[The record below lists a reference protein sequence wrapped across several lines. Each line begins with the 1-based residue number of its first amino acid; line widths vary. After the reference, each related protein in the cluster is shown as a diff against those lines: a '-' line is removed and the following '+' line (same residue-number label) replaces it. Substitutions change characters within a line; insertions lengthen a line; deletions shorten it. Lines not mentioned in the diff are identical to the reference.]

1 MRSWLSCHKNCAITI
16 IMIII
21 ITIIIIYFILFYF
34 IKVNLRNFS
43 LDLNFIDFGKNLD
56 WINHE
61 RGTWT
66 DRNPKERT
74 SLLIGYDITNIT
86 AKNITFSNKWSK

>member
-34 IKVNLRNFS
+34 IKVNLRNFC

-56 WINHE
+56 
-61 RGTWT
+61 
-66 DRNPKERT
+66 
-74 SLLIGYDITNIT
+74 
-86 AKNITFSNKWSK
+86 